1 MNEKSPFDDMMVPIL
16 SVDQLA
22 ELRQRA
28 TPRPALAVPQPPIVA
43 SVVDPAN
50 VFTALPEQAGEPFVP
65 GYTPRKNGDPV
76 DLTKMAAAI
85 EPARHPELVAQFA
98 ATEANGPKPFS
109 PDGAMAAIFDLEN
122 QVAELQRVVDAMRV
136 RIGAA

>member
-1 MNEKSPFDDMMVPIL
+1 MTDKKPFADLEALTNLEGPLTRPPVL
-16 SVDQLA
+16 SVDQLL
-22 ELRQRA
+22 ELRQQA
-28 TPRPALAVPQPPIVA
+28 TPAP
-43 SVVDPAN
+43 VVEP
-50 VFTALPEQAGEPFVP
+50 EPFVP

-85 EPARHPELVAQFA
+85 EPAKHPDLVAQFA
-98 ATEANGPKPFS
+98 ATEAAGPKPFS

-122 QVAELQRVVDAMRV
+122 QVAELTRVVDAMRV